1 MYPFDVPALRGFLAA
16 RARASARPVIV
27 RTVWLLGLVSCFT
40 DISSEM
46 ISSILPVY
54 LFVHLQLSPVQ
65 FGLID
70 GLYQGVTAVARLASG
85 IVADRWRRYKLV
97 ATSGYVLSAVC
108 KLGLLATGSTWSV
121 FAAVLSAD
129 RLGKGIRTAPRDA
142 LISLTTRP
150 QDLASAFGVHRAMDT
165 AGVLVGPLLAY
176 WILASLPGRFDAIF
190 VVSFAVALIGIAVLV
205 LLVDDRRGAD
215 GERERANRVSLDLSS
230 LLRHRPF
237 VSIAVVAA
245 LTSFVVVSDAFL
257 YLLIQWKR
265 GGGAETIPLLYAGT
279 ASAYLV
285 LAAPL
290 GRLADRMGRVR
301 MFLIGQVL
309 MVVVFAGIAWV
320 DLGLWTLALCL
331 LLHGAYYAATDGVLA
346 ALASGA
352 TRSDVRASGLAA
364 LTTATSLARLAG
376 SVVVGVVWSWRGPEM
391 VVTLALIATV
401 AALIVSAVTLKGA
414 SLDTL
419 DAGTT

>member
-1 MYPFDVPALRGFLAA
+1 MYPFDVPALRGLLAA
-16 RARASARPVIV
+16 RTRATARPVIV

-46 ISSILPVY
+46 ISSMLPVY

-97 ATSGYVLSAVC
+97 ATIGYALSAVC

-176 WILASLPGRFDAIF
+176 WILASLPGRFDAVF

-215 GERERANRVSLDLSS
+215 VERASRVSLDLSR

-237 VSIAVVAA
+237 VSIAAVAT

-257 YLLIQWKR
+257 YLLIQWRR

-290 GRLADRMGRVR
+290 GRLADRVGRVR
-301 MFLIGQVL
+301 MFLIGQAL
-309 MVVVFAGIAWV
+309 MVAVFAGIAWI
-320 DLGLWTLALCL
+320 GIELWTLALCL

-346 ALASGA
+346 ALASSA

-376 SVVVGVVWSWRGPEM
+376 SVVVGVVWSWRGPET
-391 VVTLALIATV
+391 VVTLALIAT
-401 AALIVSAVTLKGA
+401 AAAVIVSAVALNGA

>member
-1 MYPFDVPALRGFLAA
+1 VYPFDVPALRGFLAA
-16 RARASARPVIV
+16 RARATARPVIV

-97 ATSGYVLSAVC
+97 ATIGYALSAVC

-215 GERERANRVSLDLSS
+215 GERASRVSLDLSR

-237 VSIAVVAA
+237 VSIAAVAA

-257 YLLIQWKR
+257 YLLIQWRR

-290 GRLADRMGRVR
+290 GRLADRVGRVR
-301 MFLIGQVL
+301 MFLIGQAL
-309 MVVVFAGIAWV
+309 MVAVFAGIAWI
-320 DLGLWTLALCL
+320 GIELWTLALCL

-346 ALASGA
+346 ALASSA

-376 SVVVGVVWSWRGPEM
+376 SVVVGVVWSWRGPET
-391 VVTLALIATV
+391 VVTLALIAT
-401 AALIVSAVTLKGA
+401 AAAVIVSAVTLKGA

>member
-1 MYPFDVPALRGFLAA
+1 VYPFDVPALRGFLAA
-16 RARASARPVIV
+16 RRATARPVIV

-97 ATSGYVLSAVC
+97 ATIGYALSAVC

-215 GERERANRVSLDLSS
+215 GERASRVSLDLSR

-237 VSIAVVAA
+237 VSIAAVAA

-257 YLLIQWKR
+257 YLLIQWRR

-290 GRLADRMGRVR
+290 GRLADRVGRVR
-301 MFLIGQVL
+301 MFLIGQAL
-309 MVVVFAGIAWV
+309 MVAVFTGIAWI
-320 DLGLWTLALCL
+320 GIELWTLALCL

-346 ALASGA
+346 ALASSA

-376 SVVVGVVWSWRGPEM
+376 SVVVGVVWSWRGPET
-391 VVTLALIATV
+391 VVTLALIATA
-401 AALIVSAVTLKGA
+401 AALIVSAVTLKRA